1 MISSEANKRILVVD
15 DDNDILEVIEEIFTY
30 EGFEVRSLGETN
42 NIFSEISSFSPDVI
56 IIDYILKGINGG
68 EICHQ
73 IKVNPYT
80 SKVPVILMSA
90 YPRVFNSL
98 GDYGCNS
105 FIAKPF
111 DLNEIINRIHNLISP
126 SQKNISYVRSKYRK

>member
-1 MISSEANKRILVVD
+1 MTSDKLNKRILVVD
-15 DDNDILEVIEEIFTY
+15 DDNDILDIMKEILVCQ
-30 EGFEVRSLGETN
+30 GFEVRSLGETN
-42 NIFSEISSFSPDVI
+42 NIFSEINSYNPDVI
-56 IIDYILKGINGG
+56 ILDYILEGINGG

-80 SKVPVILMSA
+80 ANVPVILMSA

-98 GDYGCNS
+98 GNYGCNT

-111 DLNEIINRIHNLISP
+111 NLNDIVDCIHNLISSSP
-126 SQKNISYVRSKYRK
+126 NLTC